1 VDSKQIIWQAV
12 DKNIKDLKP
21 FRGNPRRGT
30 KDQKARLE
38 TSLDRFGIANP
49 ECINLDGTV
58 IGGNFRLLIYKERG
72 IKIIPCMAPSRQL
85 TDEEA
90 LELNLRLNHNTG
102 EWDYDIL
109 SGFNEALLKDV
120 GFDNLLEFDGDV
132 EATEADDEVPE
143 VLDSI
148 TKPGDLWLLGEHRV
162 LCGDSTKSE
171 DVARL
176 MDGQTANM
184 IFTDPP
190 YNVDYGSSKTPR
202 HKIRTI
208 QNDHLDADGWRDF
221 CHSVYT
227 SFETYNNGDI
237 YMWGASCPEGMRA
250 RLWLVEMGCHWS
262 ATICW
267 KKQQLVLSPANYQ
280 RMYEP
285 CFYGWFRKSSYN
297 GDRTQTEVWEID
309 RPLNSKL
316 HPTMKP
322 IDLCCRG
329 IINSSKPQ
337 DIVLD
342 LFLGSGSTLIAADKT
357 KRICYGMEIDP
368 HYCDVIVARW
378 EQATGLK
385 ATLEGSYDNQ

>member
-1 VDSKQIIWQAV
+1 MDSKQIIWQAV

-58 IGGNFRLLIYKERG
+58 IGGNFRLSIYKERG

-162 LCGDSTKSE
+162 LCGDSTKPE
-171 DVARL
+171 DVARV
-176 MDGQTANM
+176 MDGKKADM
-184 IFTDPP
+184 VFTDPP
-190 YNVDYGSSKTPR
+190 YGIEKEG
-202 HKIRTI
+202 I
-208 QNDHLDADGWRDF
+208 QNDDLKGDDFYAFSKAYIDVLPVKSDCGIVCYHSTRTFYITLNAFVDGGWKFEKMLFFYRPDKMPVHTWNSWMMTSQAIMLF
-221 CHSVYT
+221 SKGKPEYAKVTPAHQDVYRVT
-227 SFETYNNGDI
+227 SSDLT
-237 YMWGASCPEGMRA
+237 
-250 RLWLVEMGCHWS
+250 
-262 ATICW
+262 
-267 KKQQLVLSPANYQ
+267 
-280 RMYEP
+280 
-285 CFYGWFRKSSYN
+285 
-297 GDRTQTEVWEID
+297 
-309 RPLNSKL
+309 SKTVN
-316 HPTMKP
+316 HPTVKP
-322 IDLCCRG
+322 VKNCTDLMSHYDAQL
-329 IINSSKPQ
+329 IYDP
-337 DIVLD
+337 
-342 LFLGSGSTLIAADKT
+342 FLGSGTTLIACEKT
-357 KRICYGMEIDP
+357 NRICYGLEIDP
-368 HYCDVIVARW
+368 HYCDVIIARW
-378 EQATGLK
+378 EQATGKK
-385 ATLEGSYDNQ
+385 AALGKANE